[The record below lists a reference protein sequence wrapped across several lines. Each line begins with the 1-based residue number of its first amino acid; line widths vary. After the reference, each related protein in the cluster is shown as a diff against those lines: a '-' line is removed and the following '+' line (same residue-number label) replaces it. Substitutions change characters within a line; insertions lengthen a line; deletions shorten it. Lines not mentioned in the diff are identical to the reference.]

1 MLRFRELFPKRACSI
16 IGMIHV
22 GALPGTRYIF
32 LFIYFLYKNK
42 TWNVE
47 NIIKIYFLGTPKYN
61 GNMKEIIKNALREA
75 MIYKDCQVVNC

>member
-1 MLRFRELFPKRACSI
+1 MFYYRNDTCWCITWYKIYFF
-16 IGMIHV
+16 
-22 GALPGTRYIF
+22 
-32 LFIYFLYKNK
+32 FIYFLYKNR

-47 NIIKIYFLGTPKYN
+47 NIISIYFLGTPKYN